1 MGERKKRAGNVAVE
15 NIQTTQTTSP
25 AKTDRPVR
33 CEIFHDNFENSKSYN
48 IPRAQ
53 MIIADIPF
61 ALGDKMYA
69 SNPMWYKGG
78 DNKNGESS
86 LAHKAAFDRDY
97 SFNINNFFAFATR
110 LLRKEPGKGEKGA
123 PCVLIFCS
131 FEQMHVVIEEGKKSG
146 FKHYTPLVFVKSS
159 SPQVLKAN
167 MKVLGA
173 CEYGLLLYRDK
184 LPKFN
189 NADAEAKHRMIKNW
203 FEFRRDEKDIPRI
216 HPTQKPVNLLKQL
229 ITIFTDPG
237 DVIIDPCCGSGSTL
251 YAARELGRS
260 AFGFEVSRDFYSKAK
275 EQMLGI

>member
-1 MGERKKRAGNVAVE
+1 MGENKTG
-15 NIQTTQTTSP
+15 ISTQTT
-25 AKTDRPVR
+25 RPVR
-33 CEIFHDNFENSKSYN
+33 CEIFHDNFENAKVYN

-69 SNPMWYKGG
+69 SNPMWYKDG
-78 DNKNGESS
+78 DNKNGESD

-97 SFNINNFFAFATR
+97 SFNIKNFFAFATR

-131 FEQMHVVIEEGKKSG
+131 FEQMHDVITEAEKHG
-146 FKHYTPLVFVKSS
+146 FKHYTPLVFVKQS

-173 CEYGLLLYRDK
+173 CEYGLILYRNK

-189 NADAEAKHRMIKNW
+189 NTDETGKHRMIKNW
-203 FEFRRDEKDIPRI
+203 FEFRRDGKDIPRL
-216 HPTQKPVNLLKQL
+216 HPTQKPVNLLEQL

-237 DVIIDPCCGSGSTL
+237 DVVIDPCCGSGRTL

-260 AFGFEVSRDFYSKAK
+260 SFGFEVNKEFYGKAK
-275 EQMLGI
+275 EQMLGIA

>member
-1 MGERKKRAGNVAVE
+1 MAEIKNYVNAAE
-15 NIQTTQTTSP
+15 I
-25 AKTDRPVR
+25 AKPVR
-33 CEIFHDNFENSKSYN
+33 CEIFHDNFENSRSYN

-69 SNPMWYKGG
+69 SNPMWYKDG
-78 DNKNGESS
+78 DSKNGESS

-131 FEQMHVVIEEGKKSG
+131 FEQMYDVIAQGQKQG
-146 FKHYTPLVFVKSS
+146 FKHYMPLVFIKQS
-159 SPQVLKAN
+159 SPKVLKAN

-173 CEYGLLLYRDK
+173 CEYGLILYRNK

-189 NADAEAKHRMIKNW
+189 NVGDDGKHHMFKNW
-203 FEFRRDEKDIPRI
+203 FEFRRDGKDIPRI

-229 ITIFTDPG
+229 ITIFTDAG
-237 DVIIDPCCGSGSTL
+237 DVVIDPCCGSGSTL
-251 YAARELGRS
+251 FAARELGRS
-260 AFGFEVSRDFYSKAK
+260 SFGFEVSKEFYTKAK

>member
-1 MGERKKRAGNVAVE
+1 MGEIKENTGNVAVE
-15 NIQTTQTTSP
+15 DKQTAETTSP

-61 ALGDKMYA
+61 ALGDKMY
-69 SNPMWYKGG
+69 
-78 DNKNGESS
+78 
-86 LAHKAAFDRDY
+86 
-97 SFNINNFFAFATR
+97 NINNFFAFATR

-131 FEQMHVVIEEGKKSG
+131 FEQMHEVIEEGKKSG

-189 NADAEAKHRMIKNW
+189 NVDAEGKHRMIKNW
-203 FEFRRDEKDIPRI
+203 FEFRRDGKDIPRI

-237 DVIIDPCCGSGSTL
+237 DVVIDPCCGSGSTL

-260 AFGFEVSRDFYSKAK
+260 AFGFEVSRDFYGKAK